1 MVQAL
6 VTLDENT
13 NRVLNTVKAKY
24 MLKDKGKAITF
35 LVNKYIETENDPEFR
50 PEFIKRMLRQ
60 KKNGKYIYVG
70 SIENFD
76 KMFHIDAVRSRVR
89 KESEK
94 SVSQVRKPKS
104 LASLSHTKKS
114 GRNST
119 TSSSL

>member
-50 PEFIKRMLRQ
+50 PEFIKRMQRIS
-60 KKNGKYIYVG
+60 KEKTIYVG
-70 SIENFD
+70 TMEDFD
-76 KMFHIDAVRSRVR
+76 KRYNINEIRARLQA
-89 KESEK
+89 ESGKKIGQIRASK
-94 SVSQVRKPKS
+94 SNAPFNHSKKIRRD
-104 LASLSHTKKS
+104 HTE
-114 GRNST
+114 
-119 TSSSL
+119 SSSL